1 MSILSAM
8 SAVSLLM
15 IMVGIVW
22 TDNHT
27 GSVCAMR
34 TGASKRSSVDAVHG
48 RKYARQYGYRAT
60 AD

>member
-1 MSILSAM
+1 M
-8 SAVSLLM
+8 SAVSLL
-15 IMVGIVW
+15 IIIVGIVW

-34 TGASKRSSVDAVHG
+34 TGASKRSSVDAAHG
-48 RKYARQYGYRAT
+48 RKYAPQYGYRAT